1 MSLAVPGRILTI
13 EGDDPILRAGKV
25 DFAGIQ
31 KRVNLSYVPEAKVGD
46 YVLVHVGF
54 AISTVDEAEAALV
67 FGYLKDM
74 GELNE
79 LEDGGGE

>member
-1 MSLAVPGRILTI
+1 MCLAVPGEVVELVDK
-13 EGDDPILRAGKV
+13 EGLR
-25 DFAGIQ
+25 FARVQFGGIAREVCVEYQ
-31 KRVNLSYVPEAKVGD
+31 PDALPGD

-79 LEDGGGE
+79 LEDGGGQ